1 MPCRC
6 TGSLSFVHQSCL
18 NQWIKSSD
26 TRCCELCKFDFV
38 METKLKPLRKV
49 QPPDCSSSIL
59 SLDVAACAH
68 SGGSLSLS
76 AVTPPLLLLLQWEK
90 LNMSKSER
98 RKIFCSVMFHV
109 IAIVCML
116 WSVYVLVRRTAEEI
130 RLGKN
135 GQFPPSTPPPPS
147 RSFTPVTLY
156 HTPESSQA
164 HQLFLLTCSGIIDCR
179 WLS

>member
-49 QPPDCSSSIL
+49 EPSDRSSVTVASRTGCRCL
-59 SLDVAACAH
+59 VVSLW
-68 SGGSLSLS
+68 SPSLRC
-76 AVTPPLLLLLQWEK
+76 TPPPPLQWEK
-90 LNMSKSER
+90 LHMSKNER

-135 GQFPPSTPPPPS
+135 GQLPSPFPAPCS
-147 RSFTPVTLY
+147 TPVTLY
-156 HTPESSQA
+156 HTPESAQA
-164 HQLFLLTCSGIIDCR
+164 HLQCSDLFPVAPFNTMASTRG
-179 WLS
+179 